1 MKWRCWIRRL
11 LMLAIGLPL
20 AQVTLLWVSSLLLAM
35 GDERAG
41 SVIKLASTA
50 IGAAWLVTIVGLVV
64 VMAAKALDEPP
75 AEAE

>member
-41 SVIKLASTA
+41 NVIKLASTA

-64 VMAAKALDEPP
+64 VLAAKALDEPP
-75 AEAE
+75 AESE